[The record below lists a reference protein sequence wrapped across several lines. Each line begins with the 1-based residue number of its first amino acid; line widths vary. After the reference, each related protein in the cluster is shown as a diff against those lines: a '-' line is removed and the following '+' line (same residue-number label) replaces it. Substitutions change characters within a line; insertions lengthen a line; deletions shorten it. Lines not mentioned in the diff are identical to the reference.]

1 MLSFKVLTKRCL
13 PKETKSGQ
21 SGGSVAALTKNSGIH
36 LEQPKLASLR
46 RAPNGVYAE
55 LPLLDD
61 LTAQTLVVG
70 PQRIIALPM
79 KCALK

>member
-1 MLSFKVLTKRCL
+1 VLTKRCL

-21 SGGSVAALTKNSGIH
+21 SNGSLAALTINPHAHIKPH
-36 LEQPKLASLR
+36 PHVSLR

>member
-1 MLSFKVLTKRCL
+1 MHKPS
-13 PKETKSGQ
+13 
-21 SGGSVAALTKNSGIH
+21 
-36 LEQPKLASLR
+36 
-46 RAPNGVYAE
+46 NGVYAG